1 MIQEWFEKDY
11 IIIALIGLC
20 VIGLMLKLITNFVYI
35 RLVKASANMSA
46 SKNKLVKQMKLKF
59 ETFYKLKIG
68 VNNVDIFVDKYVYKY
83 KICGLLLSTWENI
96 GGLMLMLCLLTAPVF
111 SILGLILECGET
123 KILSTFFTGVCTS
136 AILILVDNLFNI
148 SSKRQIIKLNIKDYL
163 ENYLKA
169 RLVQEAQNPEAFAG
183 YRAELA
189 SSTEKQINPRIVKKE
204 TKRLE
209 KEQKERQKIL
219 ELEEKQK
226 EREQKRQR
234 KVELKESELARKE
247 EEKRFFE
254 EERRKE
260 AEAKAAKK
268 RKVIEEKK
276 EKERQKIL
284 EKQQQAEAARQEAEE
299 RAAKK
304 RQDNAKKI
312 GEREVQ
318 AQELRAEELTVR
330 HEANRQA
337 LGAIQLAKSVE
348 ASAIVKEN
356 KNKKNEKQTLIQQR
370 NERLKEE
377 IQAQREQRAK
387 ERQEGKDPFESY
399 VGAKKA
405 KSPKDYNGVGDF
417 NMEYEMR
424 GKAVQR
430 EEAKRREELSSQQ
443 TEKAEQVAAATM
455 QLVKNPTITLKG
467 NNPSEDKLIDDILKE
482 FLA

>member
-20 VIGLMLKLITNFVYI
+20 VVGLLLKLITNFVYI
-35 RLVKASANMSA
+35 RLVKASANMSS

-136 AILILVDNLFNI
+136 AVLILVDNLFNI
-148 SSKRQIIKLNIKDYL
+148 SSKRQMIKLNIKDYL

-189 SSTEKQINPRIVKKE
+189 SSSEKQINPRMVRKE

-209 KEQKERQKIL
+209 KEHKERQKIL

-234 KVELKESELARKE
+234 KLELKESELARKE
-247 EEKRFFE
+247 EEKRFLE

-260 AEAKAAKK
+260 AEAKAAEK
-268 RKVIEEKK
+268 RRIIEEKK
-276 EKERQKIL
+276 EKERQKL
-284 EKQQQAEAARQEAEE
+284 EEKERQAEAARQEAET

-304 RQDNAKKI
+304 RQSNAKKV
-312 GEREVQ
+312 GQKEVQ
-318 AQELRAEELTVR
+318 AQELKAEVQSAR
-330 HEANRQA
+330 HEASQQA

-348 ASAIVKEN
+348 PRPAVKEN
-356 KNKKNEKQTLIQQR
+356 KKKENGKQTLIQQR

-387 ERQEGKDPFESY
+387 EREQGKDPFESY
-399 VGAKKA
+399 VGAKKVQDP
-405 KSPKDYNGVGDF
+405 KSYNGVGDF

-424 GKAVQR
+424 IKAVQR

-443 TEKAEQVAAATM
+443 AERAEQVAAATM
-455 QLVKNPTITLKG
+455 QLVKNPTANLKG
-467 NNPSEDKLIDDILKE
+467 NSPSEDKLIDDILKE